1 MQPETKIGLALGM
14 ILFGFFLAI
23 GVRLT
28 AEPSAPALRHPEVVE
43 DQMSKHPLP
52 LAPIAAAKN
61 DAVVPIVDFGK
72 SSLVY
77 QGDQFAPNP
86 ISTVKETEPVKPGV
100 DGKAANIATK
110 ATVTDGDGDAVYH
123 VVGSGETLSSIAGK
137 HLGSTAKYH
146 ELYEMNKD
154 QLSSPNSLQVGMKLL
169 VKGKP
174 QRTEPAAE
182 VIEQVADAKK
192 EESTKASPERVVSV
206 DKDEKKVANPASRFS
221 PAKSSPFT
229 HKSRP

>member
-28 AEPSAPALRHPEVVE
+28 AEPSAPSLRHPEVVE

-52 LAPIAAAKN
+52 LAPIAAAKS
-61 DAVVPIVDFGK
+61 DAVVPVVDFGK
-72 SSLVY
+72 SSLIY

-86 ISTVKETEPVKPGV
+86 ISTVKETEVAKAGV
-100 DGKAANIATK
+100 GGPADTIATK
-110 ATVTDGDGDAVYH
+110 ATMTDRDVDVVYH

-137 HLGSTAKYH
+137 HLGSTAKFREIY
-146 ELYEMNKD
+146 ELNKD
-154 QLSSPNSLQVGMKLL
+154 QLSSPDSLQVGMKLL

-174 QRTEPAAE
+174 QRTEPAVE
-182 VIEQVADAKK
+182 VIEQVADVKK
-192 EESTKASPERVVSV
+192 EETTKASPERVVSV

-229 HKSRP
+229 RKSRP